1 MEIAFLTLEDVM
13 ALQEELIRHYGGAPG
28 LRDAGLLAAA
38 LAMPQAGFGGRY
50 FHEFPHEMGAAYL
63 FHLVRN
69 HAFIDGNKRV
79 ALACAILFLVRNHA
93 FIDGNKRVALACAIL
108 FFKINRVPY
117 SITEEEAVEL
127 TLAAAGGK
135 MDKGAVTAFFRQHL
149 KIPDNQHK

>member
-1 MEIAFLTLEDVM
+1 MMSQMDIAFLTLEDVL
-13 ALQEELIRHYGGAPG
+13 ALHDELIQRYGGAPG
-28 LRDAGLLAAA
+28 LRDAGLLEAA
-38 LAMPQAGFGGRY
+38 LAMPQAGFGGQY

-63 FHLVRN
+63 FH
-69 HAFIDGNKRV
+69 
-79 ALACAILFLVRNHA
+79 LVRNHA

-127 TLAAAGGK
+127 TLAAASGR

-149 KIPDNQHK
+149 TIPDNPF

>member
-1 MEIAFLTLEDVM
+1 MRSQMDIAFLTLEDVL
-13 ALQEELIRHYGGAPG
+13 ALHDELTQRYGGAPG
-28 LRDAGLLAAA
+28 LRDAGLLEAA

-79 ALACAILFLVRNHA
+79 ALACAILF
-93 FIDGNKRVALACAIL
+93 
-108 FFKINRVPY
+108 FKINRVPY

-127 TLAAAGGK
+127 TLAAASGR

-149 KIPDNQHK
+149 KIPDNPF